1 MLPRQEP
8 IWGGRGPRVGARV
21 LGRIRD
27 SWSASTRSTAW
38 GALLRAAGAESRPW
52 LRSTCGDGVRSGLF
66 SVTLLPPQPWVP
78 PLPSLSAHGAGASRT
93 LQPQFT
99 EVWGP
104 WCVVLSPSPPLSTYP
119 KPLLNLSGAGA
130 WPQGPHSLLKR
141 NWVP

>member
-21 LGRIRD
+21 LGRIPD

-52 LRSTCGDGVRSGLF
+52 LRSTCGDGVWSGLF

-104 WCVVLSPSPPLSTYP
+104 WCVVLSQDLAREQGGSPRQEAH
-119 KPLLNLSGAGA
+119 LLRLAGDRGGRGDA
-130 WPQGPHSLLKR
+130 HT
-141 NWVP
+141 